1 MTTPQ
6 PVPLDQI
13 DADRLEA
20 LLVEETA
27 GYAEWYRWD
36 FHPTAQLVRKLA
48 DTHSLG
54 GVALLV
60 GGEVAGYS
68 YFVIEDNKALIGDAY
83 IRDEWASAS
92 SERLLM
98 AATLE
103 QIREHPQVRRLEG
116 QPMMLRYPYSHPKL
130 ERFERLFL
138 ELDLVDTRWPSAL
151 QLPHGYWLEAWNWR
165 IEDEAARL
173 LYRAYRGHVDAEI
186 NDQYCAP
193 GSARTYL
200 SNMIRYPACG
210 EFNAAASFV
219 VTEKAGGRA
228 VGLVLSS
235 VSAAVGPAVG
245 PAVGHVAQLCVEP
258 EARGLGLG
266 KVLMW
271 ASLAKFT
278 ELGCECST
286 LTVTAANQSAVRL
299 YESLGYAERRRVAAY
314 VGAVWPF

>member
-1 MTTPQ
+1 MTVLQ

-13 DADRLEA
+13 NADRLEA
-20 LLVEETA
+20 LLVEEIA
-27 GYAEWYRWD
+27 SYEEWYRWD
-36 FHPTAQLVRKLA
+36 FHATAQLVRKLA
-48 DTHSLG
+48 DAHSLG

-60 GGEVAGYS
+60 GEEVVGYS
-68 YFVIEDNKALIGDAY
+68 YFVIEDNKALIGDAFV
-83 IRDEWASAS
+83 REEWASAA

-103 QIREHPQVRRLEG
+103 QIREHPHLRRLES
-116 QPMMLRYPYSHPKL
+116 QPMMLRFLYSHPKM

-138 ELDLVDTRWPSAL
+138 DLELLDTRWPSPL
-151 QLPHGYWLEAWNWR
+151 QLPDGYRLEAWNWR

-173 LYRAYRGHVDAEI
+173 VYRAYRGHLDAEI

-200 SNMIRYPACG
+200 SNMIRYPSCG
-210 EFNAAASFV
+210 EFNPASSFV

-228 VGLVLSS
+228 VGLILSS
-235 VSAAVGPAVG
+235 VSAAAGPE
-245 PAVGHVAQLCVEP
+245 VGHVAQLCVEP

-266 KVLMW
+266 KVLMC

-278 ELGCECST
+278 ELGCKCST
-286 LTVTAANQSAVRL
+286 LTVTAANQPAVKL

-314 VGAVWPF
+314 VWAAWPF

>member
-27 GYAEWYRWD
+27 SYDEWYRWD

-48 DTHSLG
+48 DAHSLG

-60 GGEVAGYS
+60 DGEVVGYS

-83 IRDEWASAS
+83 VRDKWASAS

-103 QIREHPQVRRLEG
+103 QIREHPKVRRLET
-116 QPMMLRYPYSHPKL
+116 QPMMLRFSYSHPKM
-130 ERFERLFL
+130 ERFERVYL
-138 ELDLVDTRWPSAL
+138 ELELADTRWPTAL
-151 QLPHGYWLEAWNWR
+151 LLPDGYRLEAWNWR
-165 IEDEAARL
+165 LEDEAARL
-173 LYRAYRGHVDAEI
+173 VYRAYRGHLDAAI

-200 SNMIRYPACG
+200 SNMIRYPSCG
-210 EFNAAASFV
+210 EFSPAASFV
-219 VTEKAGGRA
+219 LTEKAAGRA
-228 VGLVLSS
+228 VGLILSS
-235 VSAAVGPAVG
+235 VCA
-245 PAVGHVAQLCVEP
+245 AVGHVAQLCVEP

-266 KVLMW
+266 KVLML

-314 VGAVWPF
+314 VWAAWPF